1 MLHVV
6 PSKVKL
12 YLRDYQF
19 EKTFYCVGKHLM
31 DTHLTQKS
39 LHLINNLKD
48 DFHRCCHPL
57 YIHKDGSQPKFI
69 QSKNESIILNP
80 ITR

>member
-1 MLHVV
+1 MGLGGWGVGGVGGLGLEGKGGGVEINDIMLHVV

-31 DTHLTQKS
+31 DHTPDSKKS
-39 LHLINNLKD
+39 AFD
-48 DFHRCCHPL
+48 
-57 YIHKDGSQPKFI
+57 
-69 QSKNESIILNP
+69 
-80 ITR
+80 